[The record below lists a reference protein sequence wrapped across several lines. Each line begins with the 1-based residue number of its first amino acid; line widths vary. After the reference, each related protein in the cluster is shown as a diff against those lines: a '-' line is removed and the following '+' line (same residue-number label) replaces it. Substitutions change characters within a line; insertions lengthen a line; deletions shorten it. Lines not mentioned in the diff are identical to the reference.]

1 MKCKH
6 THTISGKDV
15 QCDLNTHIELPLDE
29 KSLCIF
35 HSNDILW
42 KKENDLKSYLTE
54 LFKYIYDNK
63 INFGFYN
70 FIFTGEDIVVDFP
83 IDNIL
88 LFNRLISKTT
98 LTFYDCI
105 FLCEIE
111 LIECKFKEALNFVN
125 CKFNNYFTLN
135 NCTFYN
141 ELNIYNNSHFTK
153 RLGFYCDN
161 TFNNNV
167 RINNSTFEEEL
178 SIENNSFN
186 GNLEIDDCSFSIN
199 HGLHLYLNK
208 FLKGFYIRNSFKIGN
223 LTIIENNIRDNAI
236 ISNINNDRF
245 MDISKNKYHK
255 DFTFQGIEG
264 NLLFNPDT
272 IFEIQKKDLTNST
285 SRIIFDYCDINNL
298 KVKTLRTLTE
308 LEEIDQVVFND
319 TNKMTRSRIV
329 HYIENRNIPEYLL
342 SDIFTLVGRYF
353 ENHYSLQLSVSVQ
366 KMLSVNKTKV
376 TFSSKQ
382 LIDLDVFNEIFINC
396 VKNIF
401 SDNEFNEDA
410 TTYDKYDD
418 LRVQVK
424 NLNTR
429 INNHYQNKI
438 FNSEDLIKVLM
449 LEKNNLIY
457 INNLN
462 ELNMGDKI
470 KINKSQTGAVGSN
483 AIAKNNTF
491 NNLNKENDIDYKK
504 LLSELKILKKNLVS
518 KAKKKKEK
526 QAIIEIQ
533 SAIVAVENKKYS
545 KVITH
550 LLNAGKWTLNTAKE
564 IGVEVVAN
572 LITNNM

>member
-15 QCDLNTHIELPLDE
+15 VCDLHMHIELPLDK

-42 KKENDLKSYLTE
+42 KKENNLKSHLTK
-54 LFKYIYDNK
+54 LFKYIYNNK

-98 LTFYDCI
+98 LTFYDCV

-111 LIECKFKEALNFVN
+111 LIKCKFKGALNFIN
-125 CKFNNYFTLN
+125 CKFSHYFTLN

-153 RLGFYCDN
+153 KLGFYCNN
-161 TFNNNV
+161 TFNSNV

-186 GNLEIDDCSFSIN
+186 ETLEIDDCSFSIN
-199 HGLHLYLNK
+199 HGLHLYLNT
-208 FLKGFYIRNSFKIGN
+208 FLKGFYIRNNFKIGN
-223 LTIIENNIRDNAI
+223 LTIIENIIRDNAI

-245 MDISKNKYHK
+245 MEISNNKYYK
-255 DFTFQGIEG
+255 DFTFQGVED

-272 IFEIQKKDLTNST
+272 TFEIKKKDLINST

-298 KVKTLRTLTE
+298 KVKTLRMLTE
-308 LEEIDQVVFND
+308 LEEIDKVVFND
-319 TNKMTRSRIV
+319 TNKMTRLRIV

-353 ENHYSLQLSVSVQ
+353 QNHYPLQLSVSVQ
-366 KMLSVNKTKV
+366 KMLSENKTKV
-376 TFSSKQ
+376 TFSSTQ
-382 LIDLDVFNEIFINC
+382 LIDIDVFNETFINC

-401 SDNEFNEDA
+401 GDNEFNEDV

-418 LRVQVK
+418 LREQIK
-424 NLNTR
+424 NLKTR
-429 INNHYQNKI
+429 IKNHYQYKI
-438 FNSEDLIKVLM
+438 FNSEDLIKALM
-449 LEKNNLIY
+449 LEKNNIIY
-457 INNLN
+457 INNLK

-470 KINKSQTGAVGSN
+470 KINKSQIGAVGSN

-504 LLSELKILKKNLVS
+504 LLSELKILDNNLVS
-518 KAKKKKEK
+518 KATNKKEK
-526 QAIIEIQ
+526 EAIIEVQ

-550 LLNAGKWTLNTAKE
+550 LLNAGKWTLKTAKE